1 MMGPLSDLKPTF
13 ILSKGGS
20 DRPAAILIFR
30 AKRTSREYSPGIFID
45 LDRLIESPRFSSPLS
60 AEI

>member
-20 DRPAAILIFR
+20 DRPAAILVFHSCE
-30 AKRTSREYSPGIFID
+30 TNEPGIFA
-45 LDRLIESPRFSSPLS
+45 RNEFSSIS
-60 AEI
+60 IV